1 MFERHVIPS
10 SLDEA
15 ITTAKGI
22 LKKEVKKEPVKAKLC
37 VKTEERVF
45 ETELIFLHK
54 FDAEKIESLKGHVQ
68 NTMLDIAKYPS
79 YEEIEL
85 LIAPI
90 LVDGFKFY
98 RLSKDL
104 AKATETA
111 KDILMFQTRGKKLQ
125 AKLSVKVAG
134 VKYDTSLITLKN
146 EMSGKIYRLR
156 AELEVKFP
164 NAKYDEILLLT
175 SPLKRAK
182 VSCPKCDKKMFT
194 VNLERHLKTCG
205 TEKGEKVKC
214 GKCDK
219 EMFTA
224 NLKRHLKTCG
234 TKEGEKVKCV
244 NCDQEMLSTELN
256 EHLKKCGDTEKV
268 KCGKC
273 DKEMFPKDLK
283 RHLKTCGTKEGE
295 KVKCVN
301 CDQEMLSTELNEH
314 LKKCGDTEKVKCGKC
329 DKEMFP
335 SHLERHL
342 KTCGTKEGEKVKCV
356 NCDQEML
363 STELN
368 EHLKKCGDTEKVKCG
383 KCDKEMFPRNLER
396 HIEVCELQKQCPVC
410 QKSVHNLGEHIE
422 KNHVKKYP
430 CNVCGKEFFT
440 GAKRAIHQKICG
452 VADYDETAIDGLFR
466 IVELKTD
473 IASPDFEGVLTSEI
487 DCISDILETR
497 MDPALKF
504 YIGLQ
509 LNMKRPIDT
518 ETSVVSFQSKSTA
531 VLPADNRTEIINNH
545 IAVLIERIEK
555 FCSHGSGW
563 TVEGVK
569 SINIMIT
576 KLNAG
581 GGSFIKL
588 PKQIKGKKSL
598 LNIKSDDQKC
608 LLWCLLAAL
617 HKVEKNGNLVNSY
630 REFESELDMTGVTYP
645 VSLQQIKRIEM
656 QNGLAISVFAWDE
669 EEGFH
674 PIQTTEAE
682 GTYIPLLLLANEH
695 NQHYVLI
702 RSLSALLSK
711 RTKHNGF
718 TFYCQ
723 RCLHGFAKEENLKK
737 HFELCKKFKVQRTE
751 LPRDK
756 YMEFKGYGKM
766 IQLPLFVS
774 ADFECVLFKNEPG
787 DGNTKKTA
795 RHEPCAFALKV
806 SSPYPE
812 YDKPVKVYRGKD
824 AARVFILYLHELY
837 QELKDI
843 IEADEPMERVTPE
856 MEAKLKQQKK
866 CYLCDKYL
874 PKKRSDR
881 HLDHC
886 HYTGKILG
894 YAHPKC
900 NMQRRVVKKLHVII
914 HNLRGYD
921 SHLIIKELC
930 RIEDNLSKVR
940 LIPKNMEQYISIKTD
955 QFAFVDSLQHLNA
968 SLDTLTENLKTEGE
982 HKFAAVKQFID
993 HKHGGSQ
1000 EKFNLLLRKGVYPY
1014 SYMDSYEKFEEELPP
1029 IECFFNDLKNEECS
1043 PEDYQHVQ
1051 SMWREFNMQNLG
1063 DLCDIY
1069 VQSDVLLLTDIVN
1082 EYRRECWENFQLE
1095 ALLYDTAPGLTW
1107 DAALRVTGVKLELLQ
1122 DIDKILFC
1130 ETAVRGGV
1138 SFIAK
1143 RKVTCNNKHLPNYDP
1158 SKPSNY
1164 IWYGDA
1170 NNLYGGSMVEKLPIS
1185 DFIWRSLTKQ
1195 QIEEYDAAGDTGY
1208 FVECDLSIPN
1218 ELHDKFN
1225 CFPIAAEPLEIT
1237 EKIASPKSLEIL
1249 KGRTQNE
1256 VPTGSKRKLPFPDDQ
1271 KV

>member
-37 VKTEERVF
+37 VKTEDRVF

-182 VSCPKCDKKMFT
+182 VSCPKCDKKMFA

-205 TEKGEKVKC
+205 TEKGEKVKCVNCDQEMLSTELNEHLKKCGDTEKVKCGKCDKEMFTANLKRHLKTCGTKEGEKVKCVNCDQEMLSTELNEHLKKCGDTEKVKC

-273 DKEMFPKDLK
+273 DKEMFPRNLK
-283 RHLKTCGTKEGE
+283 
-295 KVKCVN
+295 
-301 CDQEMLSTELNEH
+301 
-314 LKKCGDTEKVKCGKC
+314 
-329 DKEMFP
+329 
-335 SHLERHL
+335 RHL

-383 KCDKEMFPRNLER
+383 KCDKEMFPRNLKHHLKTCGTKEGEKVKCVNCDQEMLSTELNEHLKKCGDTEKVKCGKCDKEMFPRNLKHHLKTCGTKEGEKVKCVNCDQEMLSTELNERLKKCGDAEKVKCGKCDKEMFPRNLER
-396 HIEVCELQKQCPVC
+396 HIEVCELQKLCPVC

-531 VLPADNRTEIINNH
+531 VLPADNRTEIINGH

-588 PKQIKGKKSL
+588 PKRIKGKKSL

-617 HKVEKNGNLVNSY
+617 HKVEKHSNLVNSY

-702 RSLSALLSK
+702 RSLSGLLSK

-914 HNLRGYD
+914 HNLRG
-921 SHLIIKELC
+921 
-930 RIEDNLSKVR
+930 
-940 LIPKNMEQYISIKTD
+940 
-955 QFAFVDSLQHLNA
+955 
-968 SLDTLTENLKTEGE
+968 
-982 HKFAAVKQFID
+982 
-993 HKHGGSQ
+993 
-1000 EKFNLLLRKGVYPY
+1000 
-1014 SYMDSYEKFEEELPP
+1014 
-1029 IECFFNDLKNEECS
+1029 
-1043 PEDYQHVQ
+1043 
-1051 SMWREFNMQNLG
+1051 
-1063 DLCDIY
+1063 
-1069 VQSDVLLLTDIVN
+1069 
-1082 EYRRECWENFQLE
+1082 
-1095 ALLYDTAPGLTW
+1095 
-1107 DAALRVTGVKLELLQ
+1107 
-1122 DIDKILFC
+1122 
-1130 ETAVRGGV
+1130 
-1138 SFIAK
+1138 
-1143 RKVTCNNKHLPNYDP
+1143 
-1158 SKPSNY
+1158 
-1164 IWYGDA
+1164 
-1170 NNLYGGSMVEKLPIS
+1170 
-1185 DFIWRSLTKQ
+1185 
-1195 QIEEYDAAGDTGY
+1195 
-1208 FVECDLSIPN
+1208 
-1218 ELHDKFN
+1218 
-1225 CFPIAAEPLEIT
+1225 
-1237 EKIASPKSLEIL
+1237 
-1249 KGRTQNE
+1249 
-1256 VPTGSKRKLPFPDDQ
+1256 
-1271 KV
+1271 